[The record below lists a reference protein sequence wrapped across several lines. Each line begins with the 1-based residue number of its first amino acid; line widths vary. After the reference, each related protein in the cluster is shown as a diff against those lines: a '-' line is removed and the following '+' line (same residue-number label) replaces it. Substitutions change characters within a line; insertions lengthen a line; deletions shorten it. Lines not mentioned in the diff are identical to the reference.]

1 MAFEIEINNAIL
13 ERETEKNTIKL
24 NHQISWHRVS
34 TSPSPSEESTRSQF
48 AIYTASD
55 YETSRRRSRRR
66 KQESEGE
73 GERKTIEPGRS
84 TSNDAFKRSTN
95 IYFHKFEITLTSNL
109 LLKIYVWIVLCI
121 ASVIC
126 NLPHRRRKKYI
137 YLFAAHL
144 FVRLCTFVRTHTH
157 VHVALC
163 DSSSSSSPH
172 NQHRDRSEHNLGR
185 EKKHS
190 AHRVGLLE
198 NIQRNK
204 SYLQR
209 SNRGRTF
216 IISLASAT
224 TIFNWH
230 SPFGF
235 CPRER
240 KKNTNII
247 IYWQSLADTGGNSG
261 GRHKLTQD
269 IASALAK
276 TAHTTQVNWT
286 FNILIVFHLF
296 LPLGARIFSHS
307 KMYRYSLSSVY
318 AIAKQ
323 VKLQANF
330 MTATAAVATSCVR
343 LLRSLVVVVLFSH
356 TLYTCAL
363 CLAFSNWFFCL
374 IFFRYCLPTSNST
387 GKLIAECIPNTQ
399 SRHRER
405 EREWEEEME

>member
-1 MAFEIEINNAIL
+1 M
-13 ERETEKNTIKL
+13 
-24 NHQISWHRVS
+24 
-34 TSPSPSEESTRSQF
+34 
-48 AIYTASD
+48 
-55 YETSRRRSRRR
+55 
-66 KQESEGE
+66 
-73 GERKTIEPGRS
+73 
-84 TSNDAFKRSTN
+84 
-95 IYFHKFEITLTSNL
+95 
-109 LLKIYVWIVLCI
+109 
-121 ASVIC
+121 
-126 NLPHRRRKKYI
+126 
-137 YLFAAHL
+137 
-144 FVRLCTFVRTHTH
+144 
-157 VHVALC
+157 
-163 DSSSSSSPH
+163 
-172 NQHRDRSEHNLGR
+172 
-185 EKKHS
+185 
-190 AHRVGLLE
+190 GLLE

-323 VKLQANF
+323 VKLQAISWLQLQQWQQVVY
-330 MTATAAVATSCVR
+330 ACYVLS
-343 LLRSLVVVVLFSH
+343 LLWFCFRVHCTHVHCAWHFPIDFS
-356 TLYTCAL
+356 ASF
-363 CLAFSNWFFCL
+363 FSVIVF
-374 IFFRYCLPTSNST
+374 
-387 GKLIAECIPNTQ
+387 
-399 SRHRER
+399 H
-405 EREWEEEME
+405 